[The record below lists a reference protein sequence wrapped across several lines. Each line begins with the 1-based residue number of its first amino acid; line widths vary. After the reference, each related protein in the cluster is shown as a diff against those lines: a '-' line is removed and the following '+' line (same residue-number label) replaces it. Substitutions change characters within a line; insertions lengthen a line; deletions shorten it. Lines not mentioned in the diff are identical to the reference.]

1 MTSTKRD
8 RGALTWKALSS
19 AGPFLGL
26 AIVIGLFGALEPESF
41 LTWYNFKTVTI
52 QTGVVALAAMGMTL
66 IIISGGIDL
75 SVGSVIALSSVVCA
89 LVVKAGHPIAAL
101 PAALAAGAIC
111 GVANGF
117 MITGFRIV
125 PFIATLGM
133 MGIARGISK
142 YLAHE
147 QKIDAPL
154 SWINHLMEKSG
165 AGFLLPS
172 GTWIMLVSTV
182 LVALF
187 LRYSMTGRYTIAIGS
202 NENAADLSGVNVRMV
217 KMVIYTAAGIF
228 TGMAGVLQFA
238 RLSVGDPTVA
248 LGAELDVIAAVVIG
262 GGSLSG
268 GEGSVLGSLLGAFIM
283 SFLRNGCSMTGV
295 PNYFQDVLIGAI
307 IIGAVAAD
315 QWRKKR

>member
-1 MTSTKRD
+1 MSKDKKAGSRHW
-8 RGALTWKALSS
+8 RALSA

-26 AIVIGLFGALEPESF
+26 VLVIALFGALEPRSF

-75 SVGSVIALSSVVCA
+75 SVGSVIALCTVACA
-89 LVVKAGHPIAAL
+89 LVVRGGHAYAAVIVAVLAGGL
-101 PAALAAGAIC
+101 CGA
-111 GVANGF
+111 ANGF
-117 MITGFRIV
+117 MITKLRIV

-133 MGIARGISK
+133 MGIARGVAK
-142 YLAHE
+142 YLAGE

-172 GTWIMLVSTV
+172 GTWIMLVATV
-182 LVALF
+182 LVALV
-187 LRYSMTGRYTIAIGS
+187 LRYSRMGRYTIAIGS
-202 NENAADLSGVNVRMV
+202 NESAANLSGVNVRMV
-217 KMVIYTAAGIF
+217 KMFVYSIGGIL
-228 TGMAGVLQFA
+228 TGIAGVLQFA

-262 GGSLSG
+262 GGCSYFTTLWQEG
-268 GEGSVLGSLLGAFIM
+268 GPKSYGGL
-283 SFLRNGCSMTGV
+283 
-295 PNYFQDVLIGAI
+295 
-307 IIGAVAAD
+307 
-315 QWRKKR
+315 